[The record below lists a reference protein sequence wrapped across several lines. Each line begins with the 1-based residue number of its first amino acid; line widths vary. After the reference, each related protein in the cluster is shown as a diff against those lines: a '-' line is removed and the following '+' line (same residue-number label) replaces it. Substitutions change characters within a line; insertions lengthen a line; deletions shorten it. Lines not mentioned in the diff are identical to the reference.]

1 MLRKLAIYMRLAAI
15 AVMVGLCA
23 HNAAAQELN
32 CTVEVNSDQIN
43 GTNKSVFETLKEAIT
58 EYMNTTKFSNAQLS
72 ANERLECRLF
82 LTVKDYTDNVI
93 TGDLQVQLTR
103 PVYNSSY
110 TTTLLN
116 LKDTKID
123 FAYQE
128 GEPLTFSEN
137 TMESQLTAILNFYA
151 YLFMAVDFDSFSRR
165 GGEPFYERLKQIVQM
180 GQSSG
185 EQGWKA
191 FEDPKNRSG
200 ILAAYTDQSTSMI
213 RDMVYEYHR
222 TGLDEMSVSV
232 DKGRQ
237 HITETLDNLEKVY
250 KANPMSV
257 ALNIFHDS
265 KLDEVVNIYSEAP
278 VTERT
283 RIYNL
288 MEGIFPTDTK
298 QLEEIKNGKQ
308 K

>member
-1 MLRKLAIYMRLAAI
+1 MLRKLATYMRLAAI
-15 AVMVGLCA
+15 AIMVGLCTR
-23 HNAAAQELN
+23 HAAAQELN

-213 RDMVYEYHR
+213 RDMIYEYHR